1 MLDVLTCVMAVLD
14 VVVLAQLIQHV
25 HADLIMIHLTR
36 PLEVSEGLTVLA
48 GSLAPHDVWCKTHR
62 HITHHEHVVRV
73 HSDLFIAALPIICYN
88 KITVS

>member
-1 MLDVLTCVMAVLD
+1 MAMLD

-48 GSLAPHDVWCKTHR
+48 GSLAPHDVRYETDR
-62 HITHHEHVVRV
+62 HITHHEHVV
-73 HSDLFIAALPIICYN
+73 
-88 KITVS
+88 